1 MLTWLEF
8 SFVLVLPGW
17 HDSKRL
23 TGVLLVR
30 TRDIVAPVLTVI
42 ARDDD
47 RDFRSVGLSIAPRV
61 EFDTYPVRL
70 RLVEG
75 TFHRMTDLRAVAPS
89 IATAQQGT
97 SRIAHDPHRQRRGSP
112 SCTSSAPSRATSI
125 APPAPSAAWSS
136 PRCAGW

>member
-97 SRIAHDPHRQRRGSP
+97 SRIAHDPHRHRSGPFPEDRSGRARPRDAGGASARGRGFFCP
-112 SCTSSAPSRATSI
+112 
-125 APPAPSAAWSS
+125 
-136 PRCAGW
+136 